1 MTAPHTSFSRF
12 EAAARAAGCTEV
24 TERHWRPHTVLDT
37 HTHPFAV
44 QAQLTQGE
52 LWLTRAKGEVQHLVP
67 GDTFT
72 LARDEPHAERYG
84 AEGGAYWVGR
94 R

>member
-1 MTAPHTSFSRF
+1 MTTAPHTSFSRF
-12 EAAARAAGCTEV
+12 EAAGCTEV
-24 TERHWRPHTVLDT
+24 ID
-37 HTHPFAV
+37 THPFAV

-52 LWLTRAKGEVQHLVP
+52 LWLTRANGEMAHLVP